1 MDEGNC
7 LMKSRGWQKNSMF
20 LLVAMFHC
28 GVFHAE
34 AAPLGVRDIQI
45 GEGNGAR
52 VLLDGVP
59 AKGAIQ
65 IDYVRDIVQFSLQNT
80 TIYPAKILHPDP
92 SADSAFSKVFAYQY
106 APNLVRLRFTV
117 EGKAESYKG
126 KVGFELN
133 GKELVIS
140 FPKEKPSAPGE
151 LSEKEENSLLSRVLG
166 SEERKEEVKVAAEPL
181 KSGKGKS
188 KIGVGTKPVELGGRT
203 HGPSVFRSL
212 FAMFLIVGGLGLV
225 LLYVKKKA
233 GATQAKRVGDSWLS
247 GILPGSRKSK
257 AFIEVIANHSIGPK
271 QSITIVRIKDQQ
283 FVLGVTSDSVQLITQ
298 LDSEEADLELLE
310 DPKVADS
317 IGKMFGA
324 KVKSEI
330 KSEPKVTPAMNFDSI
345 LKSSSGAGAIVA
357 RKAYQDQSGD
367 GIVVPMQQSP
377 VTTASRGVR
386 DQIRKRLQQ
395 SAGGIE

>member
-1 MDEGNC
+1 
-7 LMKSRGWQKNSMF
+7 MF

-92 SADSAFSKVFAYQY
+92 SADPAFSKIFAYQY

-140 FPKEKPSAPGE
+140 FPKEKPAAPGE
-151 LSEKEENSLLSRVLG
+151 LSETEEKSLLSRVLG

-188 KIGVGTKPVELGGRT
+188 KIGVGTKPV
-203 HGPSVFRSL
+203 
-212 FAMFLIVGGLGLV
+212 
-225 LLYVKKKA
+225 A

-330 KSEPKVTPAMNFDSI
+330 KSEPMVTPAMNFDSI

-357 RKAYQDQSGD
+357 RKAYRDQSGD

-395 SAGGIE
+395 SAGGLE

>member
-1 MDEGNC
+1 M
-7 LMKSRGWQKNSMF
+7 
-20 LLVAMFHC
+20 
-28 GVFHAE
+28 
-34 AAPLGVRDIQI
+34 
-45 GEGNGAR
+45 
-52 VLLDGVP
+52 
-59 AKGAIQ
+59 
-65 IDYVRDIVQFSLQNT
+65 
-80 TIYPAKILHPDP
+80 
-92 SADSAFSKVFAYQY
+92 
-106 APNLVRLRFTV
+106 
-117 EGKAESYKG
+117 
-126 KVGFELN
+126 
-133 GKELVIS
+133 
-140 FPKEKPSAPGE
+140 
-151 LSEKEENSLLSRVLG
+151 
-166 SEERKEEVKVAAEPL
+166 
-181 KSGKGKS
+181 
-188 KIGVGTKPVELGGRT
+188 
-203 HGPSVFRSL
+203 
-212 FAMFLIVGGLGLV
+212 

-330 KSEPKVTPAMNFDSI
+330 KSEPMVTPAMNFDSI

-357 RKAYQDQSGD
+357 RKAYRDQSGD

-377 VTTASRGVR
+377 VTTASRGSG
-386 DQIRKRLQQ
+386 IR
-395 SAGGIE
+395 SASAFSRARGVLSDATTQGRGLVPVSTGVSRSVHFRNTGACCQGCWSSRIFPAVHIDESGRFRIEP